1 MNRKKREIQQ
11 RHQHSPAMERERERK
26 AAIEHAIE
34 QYEADKLVRD
44 RTAAEMHARRVRW
57 PKLLEA
63 VHKAEHKYGS
73 ITLTPIDSAE
83 IREIHE
89 LIGVEAE
96 PDGPAVTE
104 TQRTYYRVYKSMP
117 NQRVAAKALGIG
129 RQILQDAIV
138 AVESNGGLG
147 K

>member
-11 RHQHSPAMERERERK
+11 RHRHSPAMERERERK

-63 VHKAEHKYGS
+63 VHKAEEIDKYHLSGFE
-73 ITLTPIDSAE
+73 T
-83 IREIHE
+83 
-89 LIGVEAE
+89 VE
-96 PDGPAVTE
+96 
-104 TQRTYYRVYKSMP
+104 
-117 NQRVAAKALGIG
+117 
-129 RQILQDAIV
+129 
-138 AVESNGGLG
+138 VEDND
-147 K
+147 